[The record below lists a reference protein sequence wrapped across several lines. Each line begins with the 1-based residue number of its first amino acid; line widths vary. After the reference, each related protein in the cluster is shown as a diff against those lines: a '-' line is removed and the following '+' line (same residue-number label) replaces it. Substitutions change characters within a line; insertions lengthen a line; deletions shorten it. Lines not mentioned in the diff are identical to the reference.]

1 LKVLNAAG
9 DKDRRAA
16 LEDMYWAVLS
26 SKEFL
31 FNH

>member
-1 LKVLNAAG
+1 VKVLQNAPADG
-9 DKDRRAA
+9 QRAA
-16 LEDMYWAVLS
+16 LEDVCWAVLS